1 MRCSARTP
9 AAMLAEVA
17 YYARMARGLAEYQ
30 RSPVSSNPIQAVE
43 LQLARRNETF
53 LAMARHVLEQQP
65 GHF

>member
-1 MRCSARTP
+1 
-9 AAMLAEVA
+9 MLAEVA

-53 LAMARHVLEQQP
+53 LALARHVLEQQP